1 MAEIGSRL
9 GRLPFVLLLT
19 VGLLVSLIHCAGCDL
34 GFTGAN
40 VTAVV
45 MNFNQDF
52 SPDTPEQQLPCHS
65 GHCLSHVTAEYV
77 AVVLTPAD
85 RIPRAPLSFEEQF
98 PRSRA
103 GLPRSNHPAPNLQR
117 GPLGS
122 LSRVVAATGNAT
134 ICNGVSNGSAKS
146 RAVKARHGIFAM
158 VRIWLLAAVLAL
170 GAAFPLAAHDEKPSE
185 EKHDELAVK
194 LSEKQVDAGKFAIS
208 EVQGGMLRKRIAAPG
223 SIAPSGEHIARVAV
237 RLLGTVAELRKRLGD
252 TVQAGEVVAVIES
265 REVADA
271 KSEYLAARLVFDLQ
285 QTLFNRST
293 RLFEGKI
300 LSENDFLR
308 ARTTFEDARVK
319 IEIARQKLFALSL
332 TAEQIEALPQQPV
345 ETLRLQELR
354 APIAG
359 RVAERRVELGSLV
372 GREGQ
377 ESELFVIVNLDVV
390 WADLAV
396 PASELSSIHEG
407 QQITI
412 AAGTGGEPSPATIM
426 FVSPLLDKD
435 TRAARVVAS
444 VDNAALKMA
453 AGLFHHRR
461 DPDGCKTPAAIN
473 GAENSF
479 AILQGR
485 YHRVRPQRPR
495 ALKRARYP
503 SADRRGAWPK

>member
-1 MAEIGSRL
+1 
-9 GRLPFVLLLT
+9 
-19 VGLLVSLIHCAGCDL
+19 
-34 GFTGAN
+34 
-40 VTAVV
+40 
-45 MNFNQDF
+45 
-52 SPDTPEQQLPCHS
+52 
-65 GHCLSHVTAEYV
+65 
-77 AVVLTPAD
+77 
-85 RIPRAPLSFEEQF
+85 
-98 PRSRA
+98 
-103 GLPRSNHPAPNLQR
+103 
-117 GPLGS
+117 
-122 LSRVVAATGNAT
+122 
-134 ICNGVSNGSAKS
+134 
-146 RAVKARHGIFAM
+146 M
-158 VRIWLLAAVLAL
+158 VRIWLLAVMLLL
-170 GAAFPLAAHDEKPSE
+170 GATFPLAAHDEKPDAGG

-194 LSEKQVDAGKFAIS
+194 LTEKQVDAGKFAIS
-208 EVQGGMLRKRIAAPG
+208 EVQGGMLGNRIAVPG
-223 SIAPSGEHIARVAV
+223 SIVPSGDHIARVAV

-293 RLFEGKI
+293 KLFEGKV

-396 PASELSSIHEG
+396 PPSELAGIREG

-412 AAGTGGEPSPATIM
+412 ASGTGGEPSPATVM

-435 TRAARVVAS
+435 TRAARVIAS
-444 VDNAALKMA
+444 VDNAALKWRPGSFIAAEIPTDAIPAATAVPKPALQSFKGDTVVFVRTAEGFEARKVSIGRQDAHLAEVTAGLA
-453 AGLFHHRR
+453 AGERIATTNTF
-461 DPDGCKTPAAIN
+461 T
-473 GAENSF
+473 
-479 AILQGR
+479 
-485 YHRVRPQRPR
+485 
-495 ALKRARYP
+495 LK
-503 SADRRGAWPK
+503 ADLGKADAGHED